1 MNIGI
6 IGLGSMGLNLAK
18 NIISKKYKVYAYEK
32 NSVINSELKKNK
44 VQDLFLTESLS
55 DLLNK
60 VISPRMIMLSLPAD
74 KVDEAINE
82 LTKFLKAEDI
92 VADLGNSLY
101 LKSIERDTLLN
112 IYKINFLGVG
122 VSGGPRGAK
131 NGPAIMVGGSK
142 EAWKKTKHIFEDIA
156 AKNDNQSAC
165 CFFGSAGSGHFV
177 KLVHNG
183 IEYAL
188 MEGIAEVSNILNK
201 LYNLTNDE
209 IAKKFKDILETNY
222 SSFLLRITSKIIN
235 AKNENNQY
243 FIDEVDPVI
252 GQNGTGVWTIKA
264 ALDLGVGIP
273 SIYEAVSARSNSKN
287 FKYNFEQNF
296 NNKKYNPNDKYN
308 EISIE
313 QIIFFNFACSLYQ
326 GLDLI
331 KESNKWDFFDF
342 KIEDIF
348 KAWSAGCIL
357 QGRYLDLIS
366 KEFIIRKKIDP
377 QYLHDLIKKN
387 CPDQL
392 KSIRDFNSSAINM
405 GITCPV
411 LSSNLA
417 YYDQMFSNHKI
428 GEIIQLQRSFFGL
441 HPIKDKKRKKKIN
454 PYWTKL

>member
-32 NSVINSELKKNK
+32 NSLINNELKKNK
-44 VQDLFLTESLS
+44 VKDFFLTESLS
-55 DLLNK
+55 ELLNK
-60 VISPRMIMLSLPAD
+60 VISPRIIMLSLPAD
-74 KVDEAINE
+74 KVDGVINE
-82 LTKFLKAEDI
+82 LTNFLEPEDI

-101 LKSIERDTLLN
+101 SKSIERNTLLN
-112 IYKINFLGVG
+112 SHMINFLGVG

-142 EAWKKTKHIFEDIA
+142 EAWNKTKHIFEDIA

-188 MEGIAEVSNILNK
+188 MEGIAEVTNILDK
-201 LYNLTNDE
+201 VYNLNNDE
-209 IAKKFKDILETNY
+209 IAKKFKDILETNS
-222 SSFLLRITSKIIN
+222 SSFLLKITSEIIN
-235 AKNENNQY
+235 AKNDNDQY

-287 FKYNFEQNF
+287 FKNNFEQNLK
-296 NNKKYNPNDKYN
+296 NKKYISKNKCNG
-308 EISIE
+308 ISIE
-313 QIIFFNFACSLYQ
+313 QILFFNFACSIYQ
-326 GLDLI
+326 GLKLI
-331 KESNKWDFFDF
+331 NESNKWDFFEF
-342 KIEDIF
+342 KIEDVL
-348 KAWSAGCIL
+348 KVWSAGCIL
-357 QGRYLDLIS
+357 QGKYLDLIS
-366 KEFIIRKKIDP
+366 KGYFTRKKIDP
-377 QYLHDLIKKN
+377 KYLHDLIKMN
-387 CPDQL
+387 CPDKL
-392 KSIRDFNSSAINM
+392 KSVREFNSNAIKM

-441 HPIKDKKRKKKIN
+441 HPIRNKKGKNKIN

>member
-32 NSVINSELKKNK
+32 NSVINNNLKKNK
-44 VQDLFLTESLS
+44 VKDLFLAESLS

-60 VISPRMIMLSLPAD
+60 VVSPRIIMLSLPAD

-82 LTKFLKAEDI
+82 LTNFLEAEDI

-112 IYKINFLGVG
+112 SHKINFLGVG

-142 EAWKKTKHIFEDIA
+142 EAWNKTKHIFEDIA

-201 LYNLTNDE
+201 VYNLSNDE
-209 IAKKFKDILETNY
+209 IAKKFKDILETNS
-222 SSFLLRITSKIIN
+222 SSFLLRITSEIIN
-235 AKNENNQY
+235 AKNDNNQY

-296 NNKKYNPNDKYN
+296 NNKKHNPNDEYN

-313 QIIFFNFACSLYQ
+313 QVIFFNFACSIYQ
-326 GLDLI
+326 GLNLI
-331 KESNKWDFFDF
+331 KESNKWDIFDF
-342 KIEDIF
+342 KIKDIF

-377 QYLHDLIKKN
+377 QYLNDLIKRN
-387 CPDQL
+387 CPNQL
-392 KSIRDFNSSAINM
+392 KSIRKFISSSVNM

-411 LSSNLA
+411 LSSNLS

-441 HPIKDKKRKKKIN
+441 HSIKEKKSNNKID